1 MCLSREGRVLGRKSM
16 VSFGLSRLKL
26 VAAMMFSLVAIGHA
40 HALTIE
46 LKDVAADRLERQRAA
61 ATGAL
66 PLPGTPDVAV
76 LQERLRAEGV
86 TLSSPILIRIFKAE
100 SELEIWKQKD
110 DGFILFATYPI
121 CHWSGTLGP
130 KLRDGDRQAPEGY
143 YTVTR
148 AQARHVGRWPVS
160 LDIGF
165 PNILD
170 QSQART
176 GSDILIHGGCSSVGC
191 FAMTNPVSEEI
202 HQLTMAAIDAGEAMV
217 PVHILPFRMTDQNM
231 VAQDASPWK
240 PFWNN
245 LKEGFD
251 VFERTKRPPLV
262 GVCSGRYIFREARS
276 GELPGPLDACGPTIA
291 SIREQ
296 DQWLDGVPPP
306 TPFLPKPMT
315 QTAES
320 KAPPIPQIQTS
331 LESET
336 PPPMF
341 SWPLIR

>member
-1 MCLSREGRVLGRKSM
+1 MLL
-16 VSFGLSRLKL
+16 FDLSRLRV
-26 VAAMMFSLVAIGHA
+26 VAAMLLCVVAAGRA
-40 HALTIE
+40 QALTIE
-46 LKDVAADRLERQRAA
+46 LKDVAPDRVERQRAA

-66 PLPGTPDVAV
+66 PLPGTPNVAV
-76 LQERLRAEGV
+76 LQERLGDKGV
-86 TLSSPILIRIFKAE
+86 TLASPIMIRIFKAE

-110 DGFILFATYPI
+110 GAFILFATYPI

-130 KLRDGDRQAPEGY
+130 KLRDGDRQAPEGF

-148 AQARHVGRWPVS
+148 AQARHVGRWPIS
-160 LDIGF
+160 IDIGY

-202 HQLTMAAIDAGEAMV
+202 HQLTLAAIDAGEEMV
-217 PVHILPFRMTDQNM
+217 PVHVLPFRMTTENM
-231 VAQDASPWK
+231 VAQGDSPWK

-245 LKEGFD
+245 LKEGYD
-251 VFERTKRPPLV
+251 LFERTKRPPNI
-262 GVCSGRYIFREARS
+262 GVCSGRYIFSETRPS
-276 GELPGPLDACGPTIA
+276 ELPGPLDACEPTMA

-296 DQWLDGVPPP
+296 DQWLSSVPPP
-306 TPFLPKPMT
+306 TMELPKLAT
-315 QTAES
+315 RTAES
-320 KAPPIPQIQTS
+320 KTLAIPRIQTS

>member
-1 MCLSREGRVLGRKSM
+1 MLS
-16 VSFGLSRLKL
+16 FDLSRLRLAAAMVLCL
-26 VAAMMFSLVAIGHA
+26 VAAGHA

-66 PLPGTPDVAV
+66 PLPGTPNVAV
-76 LQERLRAEGV
+76 LQERLRDKGV
-86 TLSSPILIRIFKAE
+86 TLASPILIRIFKAE
-100 SELEIWKQKD
+100 SELEIWKQKG

-130 KLRDGDRQAPEGY
+130 KLRDGDRQAPEGF

-160 LDIGF
+160 IDIGY

-191 FAMTNPVSEEI
+191 FAMTNPVSDEI
-202 HQLTMAAIDAGEAMV
+202 HQLTLAAIDGGEELV
-217 PVHILPFRMTDQNM
+217 PVHILPFRMTTENM
-231 VAQDASPWK
+231 VAQGNSPWK

-245 LKEGFD
+245 LKEGYD
-251 VFERTKRPPLV
+251 LFERTKRPPNI
-262 GVCSGRYIFREARS
+262 GVCSGRYIFSETRA

-296 DQWLDGVPPP
+296 DQWLSNVPPP
-306 TPFLPKPMT
+306 TMDLPKLAT
-315 QTAES
+315 QTTAS
-320 KAPPIPQIQTS
+320 RTPSIPQIQTS
-331 LESET
+331 LESES